1 MNENIKLEAQIYIKN
16 NCNCYKN
23 YFYLKN
29 TNIVVNRVIKILEK
43 KLLNINTFCYYIS
56 NTLGEM
62 NRDWSYYCSL
72 SKPERRQLDFYQNS
86 FIKIYMHID
95 FIFNEIDEIKKR
107 TKL

>member
-1 MNENIKLEAQIYIKN
+1 
-16 NCNCYKN
+16 
-23 YFYLKN
+23 
-29 TNIVVNRVIKILEK
+29 
-43 KLLNINTFCYYIS
+43 
-56 NTLGEM
+56 M

-95 FIFNEIDEIKKR
+95 FIFNEIDEIKKKR